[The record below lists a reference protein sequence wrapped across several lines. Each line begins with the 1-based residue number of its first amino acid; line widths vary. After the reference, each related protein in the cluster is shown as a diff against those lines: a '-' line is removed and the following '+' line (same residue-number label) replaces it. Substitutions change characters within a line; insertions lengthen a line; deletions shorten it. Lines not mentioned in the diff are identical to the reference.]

1 MNRRHAFTLVEVLIA
16 IAIIGVLIGLLLPA
30 TQASRQAARTAQRS
44 HKAIGGEGERAPA
57 SDNWSM
63 TSSKG
68 KTGSQLRR
76 TESINDAYQTALQI
90 DDQAADAAT
99 GERKIIYE
107 AQIALVVDSVA
118 DTESAVAKL
127 LAEYDGYIA
136 ESSVTGRQGDQLTG
150 LWRVRIPV
158 DKFPAFLA
166 AVAKLGV
173 TENRQQTAQDVS
185 EEFVDLEARI
195 ANQKELER
203 RIVALLDS
211 ATDKIADVI
220 AVEQQLA
227 RVRGEIEQMEGRLR
241 YLTNRTDLTT
251 VSITA
256 REEHDYVP
264 PEAPT
269 FVNRVKQAWRDSLQ
283 SLQDAGERLGVAI
296 VAAAPWIGVLAVLTA
311 PLAWLVRRQRI
322 AHAKRGVVPS
332 SET

>member
-1 MNRRHAFTLVEVLIA
+1 MKRPHAFTLVEVLIT
-16 IAIIGVLIGLLLPA
+16 IVIIGVLIGLLLPA
-30 TQASRQAARTAQRS
+30 TQASRQAARTAQRA
-44 HKAIGGEGERAPA
+44 HEGQGEQGSAARNKSLPA
-57 SDNWSM
+57 SSNAQSASHLGGRSVID
-63 TSSKG
+63 
-68 KTGSQLRR
+68 
-76 TESINDAYQTALQI
+76 DAYQTALQI
-90 DDQAADAAT
+90 DNQPADAET
-99 GERKIIYE
+99 DERRIIYE
-107 AQIALVVDSVA
+107 AQIALIVDSVA

-150 LWRVRIPV
+150 QWRVRIPV

-220 AVEQQLA
+220 VVEQQLA

-241 YLTNRTDLTT
+241 FLTNRTDLTT

-283 SLQDAGERLGVAI
+283 SLQDAGERLGVGI
-296 VAAAPWIGVLAVLTA
+296 VAAAPWIGVLAVVAA
-311 PLAWLVRRQRI
+311 PLAWV
-322 AHAKRGVVPS
+322 AKRRLSRASRDRRANPPPIA
-332 SET
+332 